1 MSWGCTRTCDSD
13 ITGPSLPIRFK
24 GHCMLLVDWTH
35 MARRASGIERITKE
49 LFSAEALAPLAV
61 TAVSGNGTRAAMLA
75 QQQFVLPARALADR
89 RAVALFPGYPPS
101 VLFSRMRDR
110 TVLYVHDLFLIT
122 RPHDLNGA
130 GKYYLAPQFKQAIRR
145 LKYFLTNSETTAN
158 ELAGFVAPDAKI
170 QTYRPAVRNVFGLT
184 ANAVSRRSDV
194 PLVIGTV
201 ATIEPRKNLIAAA
214 RICDAASVV
223 LKRNVEFHIIGRQG
237 WGDDAAVLGRMPHVR
252 LLGYLDDDAARQA
265 IGRFDMFLT
274 ASHDEG
280 LGLPLLEA
288 QYAGLAVAAPDK
300 PVFREVLGASGTYLD
315 TSDAEASAGTL
326 AALVAMPGW
335 QEQSAASAA
344 SNIARWNALAAR
356 DRDAVID
363 FLQSRIAAVAPR

>member
-1 MSWGCTRTCDSD
+1 
-13 ITGPSLPIRFK
+13 
-24 GHCMLLVDWTH
+24 MLLVDWTH
-35 MARRASGIERITKE
+35 MARRASGIERITQE

-61 TAVSGNGTRAAMLA
+61 TMVFGHGSRAAMLA

-89 RAVALFPGYPPS
+89 QTVALFPGYPPS
-101 VLFSRMRDR
+101 ILFSRMTDR

-145 LKYFLTNSETTAN
+145 LKFFLTNSETTAE
-158 ELAGFVAPDAKI
+158 ELAGFVVPDAKI

-184 ANAVSRRSDV
+184 ENAEPRSSDA
-194 PLVIGTV
+194 PIVIGTV

-214 RICDAASVV
+214 RICEAAAAA
-223 LKRNVEFHIIGRQG
+223 LQRTVEFHVIGRQG

-252 LLGYLDDDAARQA
+252 LLGYLDDDAARRA

-315 TSDAEASAGTL
+315 TSDVAASAGTL

-335 QEQSAASAA
+335 REQSAASAA

-363 FLQSRIAAVAPR
+363 FLQSRIEAVALR